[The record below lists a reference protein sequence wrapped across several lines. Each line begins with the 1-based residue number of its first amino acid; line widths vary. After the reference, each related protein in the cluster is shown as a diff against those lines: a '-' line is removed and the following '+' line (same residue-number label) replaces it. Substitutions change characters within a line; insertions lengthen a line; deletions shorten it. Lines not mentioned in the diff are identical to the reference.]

1 MTDAEQA
8 RMEQLETCVRRVWGV
23 MLFADAKVNDPIVH
37 AAFKKVDSECRKT
50 GLMEMGGFAV
60 IEERESA

>member
-1 MTDAEQA
+1 MTEAEQKH
-8 RMEQLETCVRRVWGV
+8 LEKVETALCRCWGV
-23 MLFADAKVNDPIVH
+23 MLFMDARINDPVVR

-60 IEERESA
+60 IE